1 MIKRRLMATAMTAAL
16 ITSMFAT
23 TAMAEEA
30 TKEWNSNGGSATIEG
45 TSSTVEPTIE
55 VELPSDLSFGI
66 NPLKLDVSEDSSKPN
81 KKQIV
86 GADYL
91 ITNYSNVDVLV
102 KASTKVTAESTV
114 DLKTEGAYDDK
125 SFELSPTKDKKA
137 VLLIQALATAITVG
151 TDGSVAATYGDFTAS
166 AAASN
171 DATSVNGKAGAILGT
186 SDTDILFKL
195 AKNDGT
201 LKSANIGAF
210 TFDGSVDPNAAF
222 TDGDVK
228 VTTVFTMSTL
238 TDSQSEK
245 SYEASATYTSA
256 TNVVDKKS

>member
-23 TAMAEEA
+23 TAFADETKAWNTDGGSLTVEGASTTVEA
-30 TKEWNSNGGSATIEG
+30 TL
-45 TSSTVEPTIE
+45 E
-55 VELPSDLSFGI
+55 VELPTDLSFGI

-114 DLKTEGAYDDK
+114 DLKTAGAYDDK

-151 TDGSVAATYGDFTAS
+151 TDESVTTTYGDFTAS

-171 DATSVNGKAGAILGT
+171 DATSVNGKAGAILGAG
-186 SDTDILFKL
+186 DTDILFKL

-238 TDSQSEK
+238 TDKQSTN
-245 SYEASATYTSA
+245 SYEASATYTGA

>member
-23 TAMAEEA
+23 TAFADETKAWNTDGGSLTVEGASTTVEA
-30 TKEWNSNGGSATIEG
+30 TL
-45 TSSTVEPTIE
+45 E
-55 VELPSDLSFGI
+55 VELPTDLSFGI

-114 DLKTEGAYDDK
+114 DLKTAGAYDDK

-151 TDGSVAATYGDFTAS
+151 TDESVTTTYGDFTAS

-171 DATSVNGKAGAILGT
+171 DATSVNGKAGAILGAPVIQIFY
-186 SDTDILFKL
+186 SNLQRMMEL
-195 AKNDGT
+195 
-201 LKSANIGAF
+201 
-210 TFDGSVDPNAAF
+210 
-222 TDGDVK
+222 
-228 VTTVFTMSTL
+228 
-238 TDSQSEK
+238 
-245 SYEASATYTSA
+245 
-256 TNVVDKKS
+256 

>member
-23 TAMAEEA
+23 TAFADETKAWNTDGGSLTVEGASTTVEA
-30 TKEWNSNGGSATIEG
+30 TL
-45 TSSTVEPTIE
+45 E
-55 VELPSDLSFGI
+55 VELPTDLSFGI

-114 DLKTEGAYDDK
+114 DLKTAGAYDDK
-125 SFELSPTKDKKA
+125 SFELSPTEDKKA

-151 TDGSVAATYGDFTAS
+151 TDESVTTTYGDFTAS
-166 AAASN
+166 ATASN
-171 DATSVNGKAGAILGT
+171 DATSVNGKAGAILGAG
-186 SDTDILFKL
+186 DTDILFKL

-238 TDSQSEK
+238 TDNQSTN
-245 SYEASATYTSA
+245 SYEASATYTGA

>member
-23 TAMAEEA
+23 TAFADETKAWNTDGGSLTVEGASTTVEA
-30 TKEWNSNGGSATIEG
+30 TL
-45 TSSTVEPTIE
+45 E
-55 VELPSDLSFGI
+55 VELPTDLSFGI

-114 DLKTEGAYDDK
+114 DLKTAGAYDDK

-151 TDGSVAATYGDFTAS
+151 TDESVTTTYGDFTAS

-171 DATSVNGKAGAILGT
+171 DATSVNGKAGAILGA

-238 TDSQSEK
+238 TDNQSTN
-245 SYEASATYTSA
+245 SYEASATYTGA

>member
-23 TAMAEEA
+23 TAFADETKAWNTDGGSLTVEGASTTVEA
-30 TKEWNSNGGSATIEG
+30 TL
-45 TSSTVEPTIE
+45 E
-55 VELPSDLSFGI
+55 VELPTDLSFGI

-114 DLKTEGAYDDK
+114 DLKTAGAYDDK

-151 TDGSVAATYGDFTAS
+151 TDESVTTTYGDFTAS

-171 DATSVNGKAGAILGT
+171 DATSVNGKAGAILGA

-210 TFDGSVDPNAAF
+210 TFDGSVAPNAAF
-222 TDGDVK
+222 TEGDVN

-238 TDSQSEK
+238 TDNQSTN
-245 SYEASATYTSA
+245 SYEASATYTGA

>member
-1 MIKRRLMATAMTAAL
+1 MATAMTAAL

-23 TAMAEEA
+23 TAFADETKAWNTDGGSLTVEGASTTVEA
-30 TKEWNSNGGSATIEG
+30 TL
-45 TSSTVEPTIE
+45 E
-55 VELPSDLSFGI
+55 VELPTDLSFGI

-114 DLKTEGAYDDK
+114 DLKTAGAYDDK

-151 TDGSVAATYGDFTAS
+151 TDESVTTTYGDFTAS

-171 DATSVNGKAGAILGT
+171 DATSVNGKAGAILGAG
-186 SDTDILFKL
+186 DTDILFKL

-238 TDSQSEK
+238 TDNQSTN
-245 SYEASATYTSA
+245 SYEASATYTGA

>member
-23 TAMAEEA
+23 TAFADETKAWNTDGGSLTVEGASTTVEA
-30 TKEWNSNGGSATIEG
+30 TL
-45 TSSTVEPTIE
+45 E
-55 VELPSDLSFGI
+55 VELPTDLSFGI

-86 GADYL
+86 GADYF

-114 DLKTEGAYDDK
+114 DLKTAGAYDDK
-125 SFELSPTKDKKA
+125 SFELSPTADKKA

-151 TDGSVAATYGDFTAS
+151 TDESVTTTYGDFTAS

-186 SDTDILFKL
+186 NDTDILFKL

-201 LKSANIGAF
+201 LKSTNIGAF

-238 TDSQSEK
+238 TDNQSDK
-245 SYEASATYTSA
+245 SYEASATYTGA

>member
-23 TAMAEEA
+23 TAFADETKAWNTDGGSLTVEGASTTVEA
-30 TKEWNSNGGSATIEG
+30 TL
-45 TSSTVEPTIE
+45 E
-55 VELPSDLSFGI
+55 VELPTDLSFGI

-86 GADYL
+86 GADYF

-114 DLKTEGAYDDK
+114 DLKTAGAYDDK
-125 SFELSPTKDKKA
+125 SFELSPTTDKKA

-151 TDGSVAATYGDFTAS
+151 TDESVTTTYGDFTAS

-186 SDTDILFKL
+186 NDTDILFKL

-201 LKSANIGAF
+201 LKSTNIGAF

-238 TDSQSEK
+238 TDNQSDK
-245 SYEASATYTSA
+245 SYEASATYTGA

>member
-1 MIKRRLMATAMTAAL
+1 MIKRRLMATAMTVAL

-23 TAMAEEA
+23 TAFADETKAWNTDGGSLTVEGASTTVEA
-30 TKEWNSNGGSATIEG
+30 TL
-45 TSSTVEPTIE
+45 E
-55 VELPSDLSFGI
+55 VELPTDLSFGI

-114 DLKTEGAYDDK
+114 DLKTAGAYDDK

-151 TDGSVAATYGDFTAS
+151 TDESVTTTYGDFTAS

-171 DATSVNGKAGAILGT
+171 DATSVNGKAGAILGAG
-186 SDTDILFKL
+186 DTDILFKL

-238 TDSQSEK
+238 TDNQSTN
-245 SYEASATYTSA
+245 SYEASATYTGA

>member
-23 TAMAEEA
+23 TAFADETKAWNTDGGSLTVEGASTTVEA
-30 TKEWNSNGGSATIEG
+30 TL
-45 TSSTVEPTIE
+45 E
-55 VELPSDLSFGI
+55 VELPTDLSFGI

-81 KKQIV
+81 KKQIE
-86 GADYL
+86 GADY
-91 ITNYSNVDVLV
+91 INTNYSNVDVLV

-114 DLKTEGAYDDK
+114 DLKTAGAYDDK

-151 TDGSVAATYGDFTAS
+151 TDESVTTTYGDFTAS

-171 DATSVNGKAGAILGT
+171 DATSVNGKAGAILGAG
-186 SDTDILFKL
+186 DTDILFKL

-238 TDSQSEK
+238 TDNQSTN
-245 SYEASATYTSA
+245 SYEASATYTGA
-256 TNVVDKKS
+256 TNVVDKKL

>member
-23 TAMAEEA
+23 TAFADETKAWNTDGGSLTVEGASTTVEA
-30 TKEWNSNGGSATIEG
+30 TL
-45 TSSTVEPTIE
+45 E
-55 VELPSDLSFGI
+55 VELPTDLSFGI

-114 DLKTEGAYDDK
+114 DLKTAGAYDDK

-151 TDGSVAATYGDFTAS
+151 TDESVTTTYGDFTAS
-166 AAASN
+166 ATASN
-171 DATSVNGKAGAILGT
+171 DATSVNGKAGAILGAG
-186 SDTDILFKL
+186 DTDILFKL

-201 LKSANIGAF
+201 LKRENIGAF

-238 TDSQSEK
+238 TDNQSTN
-245 SYEASATYTSA
+245 SYEASATYTGA

>member
-1 MIKRRLMATAMTAAL
+1 MNHP
-16 ITSMFAT
+16 
-23 TAMAEEA
+23 EE
-30 TKEWNSNGGSATIEG
+30 
-45 TSSTVEPTIE
+45 
-55 VELPSDLSFGI
+55 
-66 NPLKLDVSEDSSKPN
+66 
-81 KKQIV
+81 
-86 GADYL
+86 
-91 ITNYSNVDVLV
+91 
-102 KASTKVTAESTV
+102 
-114 DLKTEGAYDDK
+114 
-125 SFELSPTKDKKA
+125 SPTKDKKA

-151 TDGSVAATYGDFTAS
+151 TDESVTTTYGDFTAS

-171 DATSVNGKAGAILGT
+171 DATSVNGKAGAILGAG
-186 SDTDILFKL
+186 DTDILFKL

-238 TDSQSEK
+238 TDNQSTN
-245 SYEASATYTSA
+245 SYEASATYTGA

>member
-1 MIKRRLMATAMTAAL
+1 MTAAL

-23 TAMAEEA
+23 TAFADETKAWNTDGGSLTVEGASTTVEA
-30 TKEWNSNGGSATIEG
+30 TL
-45 TSSTVEPTIE
+45 E
-55 VELPSDLSFGI
+55 VELPTDLSFGI

-114 DLKTEGAYDDK
+114 DLKTAGAYDDK

-151 TDGSVAATYGDFTAS
+151 TDESVTTTYGDFTAS

-171 DATSVNGKAGAILGT
+171 DATSVNGKAGAILGAG
-186 SDTDILFKL
+186 DTDILFKL

-238 TDSQSEK
+238 TDNQSTN
-245 SYEASATYTSA
+245 SYEASATYTGA

>member
-23 TAMAEEA
+23 TAFADE
-30 TKEWNSNGGSATIEG
+30 TKAWNTDGGSLTIEG
-45 TSSTVEPTIE
+45 ASTTVEATLE
-55 VELPSDLSFGI
+55 VELPTDLSFGI

-86 GADYL
+86 GADYR

-114 DLKTEGAYDDK
+114 DLKTAGAYD
-125 SFELSPTKDKKA
+125 STSLELSATKDKKS

-151 TDGSVAATYGDFTAS
+151 TDGSVAATYGDFTAA

-186 SDTDILFKL
+186 GDTDILFKL

-201 LKSANIGAF
+201 LKSTNIGAF

-228 VTTVFTMSTL
+228 VTTVFTMSAL
-238 TDSQSEK
+238 TDSQAEK
-245 SYEASATYTSA
+245 SYEQSNTYTNA
-256 TNVVDKKS
+256 LNVVDKK

>member
-23 TAMAEEA
+23 TAFADETKAWNTDGGSLTVEGASTTVEA
-30 TKEWNSNGGSATIEG
+30 TL
-45 TSSTVEPTIE
+45 E
-55 VELPSDLSFGI
+55 VELPTDLSFGI

-114 DLKTEGAYDDK
+114 DLKTAGAYDEK

-151 TDGSVAATYGDFTAS
+151 TDESVTTTYGDFTAS

-171 DATSVNGKAGAILGT
+171 DATSVNGKAGAILGAG
-186 SDTDILFKL
+186 DTDILFKL

-238 TDSQSEK
+238 TDNQSTN
-245 SYEASATYTSA
+245 SYEASATYTGA

>member
-23 TAMAEEA
+23 TAFADETKAWNTDGGSLTVEGASTTVEA
-30 TKEWNSNGGSATIEG
+30 TL
-45 TSSTVEPTIE
+45 E
-55 VELPSDLSFGI
+55 VELPTDLSFGI

-114 DLKTEGAYDDK
+114 DLKTAGAYDDK

-151 TDGSVAATYGDFTAS
+151 TDESVTTTYGDFTAS

-171 DATSVNGKAGAILGT
+171 DATSVNGKAGAILGAG
-186 SDTDILFKL
+186 DTDILFKL

-238 TDSQSEK
+238 TDNQSTN
-245 SYEASATYTSA
+245 SYEASATYTGA

>member
-23 TAMAEEA
+23 TAFADETKAWNTDGGSLTVEGASTTVEA
-30 TKEWNSNGGSATIEG
+30 TL
-45 TSSTVEPTIE
+45 E
-55 VELPSDLSFGI
+55 VELPTDLSFGI

-114 DLKTEGAYDDK
+114 DLKTAGAYDDK

-151 TDGSVAATYGDFTAS
+151 TDESVTTTYGDFTAS

-171 DATSVNGKAGAILGT
+171 DATSVNGKAGAILG
-186 SDTDILFKL
+186 
-195 AKNDGT
+195 AR
-201 LKSANIGAF
+201 
-210 TFDGSVDPNAAF
+210 
-222 TDGDVK
+222 
-228 VTTVFTMSTL
+228 
-238 TDSQSEK
+238 
-245 SYEASATYTSA
+245 
-256 TNVVDKKS
+256 

>member
-23 TAMAEEA
+23 TAFADETKAWNTDGGSLTVEGASTTVEA
-30 TKEWNSNGGSATIEG
+30 TL
-45 TSSTVEPTIE
+45 E
-55 VELPSDLSFGI
+55 VELPTDLSFGI

-114 DLKTEGAYDDK
+114 DLKTAGAYDDK

-151 TDGSVAATYGDFTAS
+151 TDESVTTTYGDFTAS

-171 DATSVNGKAGAILGT
+171 DATSVNGKAGAILGAG
-186 SDTDILFKL
+186 DTDILFKL

-238 TDSQSEK
+238 TDNQSTN

>member
-23 TAMAEEA
+23 TAFADETKAWNTDGGSLTVEGASTTVEA
-30 TKEWNSNGGSATIEG
+30 TL
-45 TSSTVEPTIE
+45 E
-55 VELPSDLSFGI
+55 VELPTDLSFGI

-91 ITNYSNVDVLV
+91 IANYSNVDVLV

-114 DLKTEGAYDDK
+114 DLKTAGAYDDK

-151 TDGSVAATYGDFTAS
+151 TDESVTTTYGDFTAS

-171 DATSVNGKAGAILGT
+171 DATSVNGKAGAILGAG
-186 SDTDILFKL
+186 DTDILFKL

-238 TDSQSEK
+238 TDNQSTN
-245 SYEASATYTSA
+245 SYEASATYTGA

>member
-23 TAMAEEA
+23 TAFADETKAWNTDGGSLTVEGASTTVEA
-30 TKEWNSNGGSATIEG
+30 TL
-45 TSSTVEPTIE
+45 E
-55 VELPSDLSFGI
+55 VELPTDLSFGI

-114 DLKTEGAYDDK
+114 DLKTAGAYDDK

-151 TDGSVAATYGDFTAS
+151 TDESVTTTYGDFTAS
-166 AAASN
+166 DAASN
-171 DATSVNGKAGAILGT
+171 DVTSVNGKAGAILGA

-238 TDSQSEK
+238 TDNQSTN
-245 SYEASATYTSA
+245 SYEASATYTGA

>member
-23 TAMAEEA
+23 TAFADETKAWNTDGGSLTVEGASTTVEA
-30 TKEWNSNGGSATIEG
+30 TL
-45 TSSTVEPTIE
+45 E
-55 VELPSDLSFGI
+55 VELPTDLSFGI

-114 DLKTEGAYDDK
+114 DLKTAGDYDDK
-125 SFELSPTKDKKA
+125 SFELLPTKDKKA

-151 TDGSVAATYGDFTAS
+151 TDESVTTTYGDFTAS
-166 AAASN
+166 AAA
-171 DATSVNGKAGAILGT
+171 DATSVKGKAGAILGA

-238 TDSQSEK
+238 TDNQSTN
-245 SYEASATYTSA
+245 SYEASATYTGA

>member
-23 TAMAEEA
+23 TAFADETKAWNTDGGSLTVEGASTTVEA
-30 TKEWNSNGGSATIEG
+30 TL
-45 TSSTVEPTIE
+45 E
-55 VELPSDLSFGI
+55 VELPTDLSFGI

-114 DLKTEGAYDDK
+114 DLKTAGAYDDK

-151 TDGSVAATYGDFTAS
+151 TDESVTTTYGDFTAS
-166 AAASN
+166 AATSN
-171 DATSVNGKAGAILGT
+171 DATSVNGKAGAILGAG
-186 SDTDILFKL
+186 DTDILFKL

-238 TDSQSEK
+238 TDNQSTN
-245 SYEASATYTSA
+245 SYEASATYTGA

>member
-23 TAMAEEA
+23 TAFADETKAWNTDGGSLTVEGASTTVEA
-30 TKEWNSNGGSATIEG
+30 TL
-45 TSSTVEPTIE
+45 E
-55 VELPSDLSFGI
+55 VELPTDLSFGI

-125 SFELSPTKDKKA
+125 SFELLPTKDKKA

-151 TDGSVAATYGDFTAS
+151 TDESVTTTYGDFTAS

-171 DATSVNGKAGAILGT
+171 DATSVNGKAGAILGAG
-186 SDTDILFKL
+186 DTDILFKL

-238 TDSQSEK
+238 TDNQSTN
-245 SYEASATYTSA
+245 SYEASATYTGA

>member
-23 TAMAEEA
+23 TAFADETKAWNTDGGSLTVEGASTTVEA
-30 TKEWNSNGGSATIEG
+30 TL
-45 TSSTVEPTIE
+45 E
-55 VELPSDLSFGI
+55 VELPTDLSFGI

-114 DLKTEGAYDDK
+114 DLKTVGAYDDK

-151 TDGSVAATYGDFTAS
+151 TDESVTTTYGDFTAS
-166 AAASN
+166 AVASN
-171 DATSVNGKAGAILGT
+171 DATSVNGKAGAILGAG
-186 SDTDILFKL
+186 DTDILFKL

-238 TDSQSEK
+238 TDNQSTN
-245 SYEASATYTSA
+245 SYEASATYTDA

>member
-23 TAMAEEA
+23 TAFADETKAWNTDGGSLTVEGASTTVEA
-30 TKEWNSNGGSATIEG
+30 TL
-45 TSSTVEPTIE
+45 E
-55 VELPSDLSFGI
+55 VELPTDLSFGI

-114 DLKTEGAYDDK
+114 DLKTAGAYDDK

-151 TDGSVAATYGDFTAS
+151 TDESVTTTYGDFTAS

-171 DATSVNGKAGAILGT
+171 DATSVNGKAGAILGAG
-186 SDTDILFKL
+186 DTDILFKL

-238 TDSQSEK
+238 TDNQSTS
-245 SYEASATYTSA
+245 SYEASATYTGA

>member
-23 TAMAEEA
+23 TAFADETKAWNTDGGSLTVEGASTTVEA
-30 TKEWNSNGGSATIEG
+30 TL
-45 TSSTVEPTIE
+45 E
-55 VELPSDLSFGI
+55 VELPTDLSFGI

-114 DLKTEGAYDDK
+114 DLKTAGAYDDK

-151 TDGSVAATYGDFTAS
+151 TDESVTTTYGDFTAS

-171 DATSVNGKAGAILGT
+171 DATSVNGKAGAILGAG
-186 SDTDILFKL
+186 DTDILFKL

-238 TDSQSEK
+238 TGNQSTN
-245 SYEASATYTSA
+245 SYEASATYTGA

>member
-23 TAMAEEA
+23 TAFADETKAWNTDGGSLTVEGASTTVEA
-30 TKEWNSNGGSATIEG
+30 TL
-45 TSSTVEPTIE
+45 E
-55 VELPSDLSFGI
+55 VELPTDLSFGI

-114 DLKTEGAYDDK
+114 DLKTAGAYDDK
-125 SFELSPTKDKKA
+125 SFESSPTKDKKA

-151 TDGSVAATYGDFTAS
+151 TDESVTTTYGDFTAS

-171 DATSVNGKAGAILGT
+171 DATSVNGKAGAILGAG
-186 SDTDILFKL
+186 DTDILFKL

-238 TDSQSEK
+238 TDNQSTN
-245 SYEASATYTSA
+245 SYEASATYTGA

>member
-23 TAMAEEA
+23 TAFADETKAWNTDGGSLTVEGASTTVEA
-30 TKEWNSNGGSATIEG
+30 TL
-45 TSSTVEPTIE
+45 E
-55 VELPSDLSFGI
+55 VELPTDLSFGI

-114 DLKTEGAYDDK
+114 DLKTAGAYDDK
-125 SFELSPTKDKKA
+125 SFELSSTKDKKA
-137 VLLIQALATAITVG
+137 VLLIQALATDITVG
-151 TDGSVAATYGDFTAS
+151 TDESVTTTYGDFTAS

-171 DATSVNGKAGAILGT
+171 DATSVNGKAGAILGAG
-186 SDTDILFKL
+186 DTDILFKL

-238 TDSQSEK
+238 TDNQSTN
-245 SYEASATYTSA
+245 SYEASATYTGA

>member
-23 TAMAEEA
+23 TAFADETKAWNTDGGSLTVEGASTTVEA
-30 TKEWNSNGGSATIEG
+30 TL
-45 TSSTVEPTIE
+45 E
-55 VELPSDLSFGI
+55 VELPTDLSFGI

-114 DLKTEGAYDDK
+114 DLKTAGAYDDK

-151 TDGSVAATYGDFTAS
+151 TDESVTTTYGDFTAS

-171 DATSVNGKAGAILGT
+171 DATSVNGKAGAILGAG
-186 SDTDILFKL
+186 DTDILFKL

-238 TDSQSEK
+238 TDNQSTN
-245 SYEASATYTSA
+245 SYEASATYTGA
-256 TNVVDKKS
+256 TNVVDKKL

>member
-23 TAMAEEA
+23 TAFADETKAWNTDGGSLTVEGASTTVEA
-30 TKEWNSNGGSATIEG
+30 TL
-45 TSSTVEPTIE
+45 E
-55 VELPSDLSFGI
+55 VELPTDLSFGI

-114 DLKTEGAYDDK
+114 DLKTAGAYDDK

-151 TDGSVAATYGDFTAS
+151 TDESVTTTYGDFTAS

-171 DATSVNGKAGAILGT
+171 DATSVNGKAGAILGAG
-186 SDTDILFKL
+186 DTDILFKL

-238 TDSQSEK
+238 TDNQSTN
-245 SYEASATYTSA
+245 SYEESATYTGA

>member
-23 TAMAEEA
+23 TAFADETKAWNTDGGSLTVEGASTTVEA
-30 TKEWNSNGGSATIEG
+30 TL
-45 TSSTVEPTIE
+45 E
-55 VELPSDLSFGI
+55 VELPTDLSFGI

-114 DLKTEGAYDDK
+114 DLKTAGAYDDK

-151 TDGSVAATYGDFTAS
+151 TDESVTTTYGDFTAS

-171 DATSVNGKAGAILGT
+171 DATSVNGKAGAILGAG
-186 SDTDILFKL
+186 DTDILFKL
-195 AKNDGT
+195 AKNDGS

-238 TDSQSEK
+238 TDNQSTN
-245 SYEASATYTSA
+245 SYEASATYTGA

>member
-23 TAMAEEA
+23 TAFAADE
-30 TKEWNSNGGSATIEG
+30 TKAWNTNGGSLTVEG
-45 TSSTVEPTIE
+45 ASSTVEATLE
-55 VELPSDLSFGI
+55 VELPTDLSFGI

-86 GADYL
+86 GADYF

-102 KASTKVTAESTV
+102 KASTKVTADATV
-114 DLKTEGAYDDK
+114 ELKTEGAYDTK
-125 SFELSPTKDKKA
+125 SFELSPTQDKKS

-151 TDGSVAATYGDFTAS
+151 TDGSVATTYGDFTAS

-186 SDTDILFKL
+186 NNTDILFKL

-201 LKSANIGAF
+201 LKSTNIGAF

-228 VTTVFTMSTL
+228 VTTVFTMDAL
-238 TDSQSEK
+238 TDNQSSN
-245 SYEASATYTSA
+245 SYKTTNTYTSA
-256 TNVVDKKS
+256 LNVVEEAK

>member
-23 TAMAEEA
+23 TAFADETKAWNTDGGSLTVEGASTTVEA
-30 TKEWNSNGGSATIEG
+30 TL
-45 TSSTVEPTIE
+45 E
-55 VELPSDLSFGI
+55 VELPTDLSFGI

-114 DLKTEGAYDDK
+114 DLKTAGAYDDK

-151 TDGSVAATYGDFTAS
+151 TDESVTTTYGDFTAS

-171 DATSVNGKAGAILGT
+171 DAASVNGKAGAILGAG
-186 SDTDILFKL
+186 DTDILFKL

-238 TDSQSEK
+238 TDNQSTN
-245 SYEASATYTSA
+245 SYEASATYTGA

>member
-23 TAMAEEA
+23 TAFADETKAWNTDGGSLTVEGASTTVEA
-30 TKEWNSNGGSATIEG
+30 TL
-45 TSSTVEPTIE
+45 E
-55 VELPSDLSFGI
+55 VELPTDLSFGI

-114 DLKTEGAYDDK
+114 DLKTAGAYDDK

-151 TDGSVAATYGDFTAS
+151 TDESVTTTYGDFTAS
-166 AAASN
+166 ATASN
-171 DATSVNGKAGAILGT
+171 DATSVNGKAGAILGAG
-186 SDTDILFKL
+186 DTDILFKL

-238 TDSQSEK
+238 TDNQSTN
-245 SYEASATYTSA
+245 SYEASATYTGA

>member
-23 TAMAEEA
+23 TAFADETKAWNTDGGSLTVEGASTTVEA
-30 TKEWNSNGGSATIEG
+30 TL
-45 TSSTVEPTIE
+45 E
-55 VELPSDLSFGI
+55 VELPTDLSFGI

-114 DLKTEGAYDDK
+114 DLKTAGAYDDK
-125 SFELSPTKDKKA
+125 SFELSPTKDKKT

-151 TDGSVAATYGDFTAS
+151 TDESVTTTYGDFTAS

-171 DATSVNGKAGAILGT
+171 DATSVNGKAGAILGAG
-186 SDTDILFKL
+186 DTDILFKL

-238 TDSQSEK
+238 TDNQSTN
-245 SYEASATYTSA
+245 SYEASATYTGA